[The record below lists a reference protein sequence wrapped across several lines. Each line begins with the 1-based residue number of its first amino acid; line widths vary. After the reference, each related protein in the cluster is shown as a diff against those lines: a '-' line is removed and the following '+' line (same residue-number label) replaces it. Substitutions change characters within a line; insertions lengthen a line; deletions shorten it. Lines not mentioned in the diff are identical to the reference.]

1 MFLRIDTDLF
11 VNIDNILT
19 YKLYD
24 EGESYKLVING
35 NDKSPII
42 VFYLKGNPNDM
53 KILGEVVSK
62 FREITINPDMSIF
75 QSQPEE
81 GYGVDV
87 PACGNTTPEEIMG
100 EFDQVVEDP
109 IVDEGRHIKEVIE
122 EPHSLADDYER
133 VDEEQISIFDYD
145 DDGEII

>member
-53 KILGEVVSK
+53 KILGEVVNK

-81 GYGVDV
+81 RYGVDV
-87 PACGNTTPEEIMG
+87 PACGNTIPEPEDPFMG
-100 EFDQVVEDP
+100 EDP
-109 IVDEGRHIKEVIE
+109 IVGEGRHIKEVIE
-122 EPHSLADDYER
+122 EPHSLADDYEK
-133 VDEEQISIFDYD
+133 VDEEQMSIFDYD